1 MNKSLA
7 AIIITAILSGCQTA
21 DEMQTTSATPISVT
35 GATASAIAGDMASRL
50 AEQVGPARL
59 GQQLVDDRRGPQVR
73 EDHDRDARVAFGHR
87 VEERQAARRV
97 VDHVGPAG
105 ATTLKMEKDTS
116 EYAAALEAALKGWGY
131 TVATDEKVGK
141 DQKPV
146 EFTWSIDSF
155 DGQVL
160 AQVSTPA
167 VALGRVY
174 TATSSGATPAS
185 PLSVMQRN

>member
-1 MNKSLA
+1 MNKTIA
-7 AIIITAILSGCQTA
+7 AIIITAVLSGCQTA
-21 DEMQTTSATPISVT
+21 DETLATSSTPTSVT

-50 AEQVGPARL
+50 AEQVGPA
-59 GQQLVDDRRGPQVR
+59 GT
-73 EDHDRDARVAFGHR
+73 
-87 VEERQAARRV
+87 
-97 VDHVGPAG
+97 
-105 ATTLKMEKDTS
+105 TTLKMEKDNS

-131 TVATDEKVGK
+131 TVVTDKKVSD

-146 EFTWSIDSF
+146 EFAWSIDSF

-185 PLSVMQRN
+185 PLSIMQRN

>member
-1 MNKSLA
+1 MNKTIA
-7 AIIITAILSGCQTA
+7 VIIITSVLSGCQTA
-21 DEMQTTSATPISVT
+21 DETLATSSTTISVT

-50 AEQVGPARL
+50 AEQVGPA
-59 GQQLVDDRRGPQVR
+59 GT
-73 EDHDRDARVAFGHR
+73 
-87 VEERQAARRV
+87 
-97 VDHVGPAG
+97 
-105 ATTLKMEKDTS
+105 TTLKMNKDTS

-131 TVATDEKVGK
+131 TVVTDEKVSK

-146 EFTWSIDSF
+146 EFAWSIDSS

-174 TATSSGATPAS
+174 TTTSSGATPAS
-185 PLSVMQRN
+185 PLSVMQRS